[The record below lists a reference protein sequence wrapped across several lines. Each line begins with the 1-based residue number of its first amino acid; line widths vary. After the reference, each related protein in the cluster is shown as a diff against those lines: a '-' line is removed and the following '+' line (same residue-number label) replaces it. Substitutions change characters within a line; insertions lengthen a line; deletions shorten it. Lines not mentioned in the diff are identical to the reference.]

1 MWSSVFK
8 ENECAV
14 VPGPKISV
22 VVDVK
27 MCVVSQLLFCLDFF
41 FVLFLRV
48 DCFGFDNFLNSNSG
62 LFLLKC
68 FSQMTHPNQS
78 RTQSM
83 TYHLQMH

>member
-27 MCVVSQLLFCLDFF
+27 MCVVSCCFVWIFFCSVLKSRLFWL
-41 FVLFLRV
+41 
-48 DCFGFDNFLNSNSG
+48 
-62 LFLLKC
+62 
-68 FSQMTHPNQS
+68 
-78 RTQSM
+78 
-83 TYHLQMH
+83 

>member
-1 MWSSVFK
+1 VWSSVFK

-41 FVLFLRV
+41 LF
-48 DCFGFDNFLNSNSG
+48 CF
-62 LFLLKC
+62 
-68 FSQMTHPNQS
+68 
-78 RTQSM
+78 
-83 TYHLQMH
+83 